1 MEKKYVGGCHCG
13 AVRIEA
19 TIDLSAGTFK
29 CNCEMC
35 TKTSM
40 GTGRVL
46 ARLGWAGVMWG
57 AQVKPGTFRL
67 LAGEADLL
75 DYKPDNIH
83 HVFCR
88 HCGVRPFAWGD
99 NAKLGGKFYVARV
112 YYLEGV
118 DIDELVNAPITY
130 YDGRH
135 DNYNSPP
142 AETRHL

>member
-1 MEKKYVGGCHCG
+1 MEKKYVGSCHCG
-13 AVRIEA
+13 AVRFEA
-19 TIDLSAGTFK
+19 VIDLSAGTFK

-35 TKTSM
+35 TKT
-40 GTGRVL
+40 
-46 ARLGWAGVMWG
+46 RLWG
-57 AQVKPGTFRL
+57 AQVKSGTFRF
-67 LAGEADLL
+67 LAGQADLI
-75 DYKPDNIH
+75 DYQPDKIH

-99 NAKLGGKFYVARV
+99 DPKLGGKFYVARV
-112 YYLEGV
+112 YCLEGV

-135 DNYNSPP
+135 DNYDSPT